1 MKLKL
6 FKKEIKLRTLLMIAF
21 VILTL
26 IFATGKY
33 ISLQIEYL
41 EYKEIGENFVNIF
54 WKNIQTKAIIMGVAF
69 VVIFLSFLITN
80 ICINRGIKNICKLE
94 NATYKKLPVKSLSFV
109 IALISSY
116 IFSTYAFETVLQMF
130 NATWFN
136 GTDPI
141 FGKNISYFIFQRPFY
156 MLLVESLSTLV
167 IGLLVYTVAYYIV
180 SISLLLK
187 DGIDKENFK
196 NSGFITH
203 IFVNIILFLIIRAIG
218 FQLDVESL
226 VFEKFMETEISG
238 KAVALTGAGFVSTTI
253 SRYVYSALPYIIG
266 ICIIIASLFVRK
278 RKIKKTA
285 ITLAIIPAILILH
298 IIVAGFTNIFIVSPN
313 ELEFESKYITYNM
326 EYTKQGYDIVI
337 DKEEYPINTEL
348 TQITIDENKEIIDN
362 VRITDYISNLK
373 VLNQYQ
379 TIKGYYAFND
389 TDIANYNIDG
399 KDTAVFIAAREL
411 DQDLLQEKNYINRR
425 YVYTH
430 GYGVVVNKIN
440 SVDENGY
447 PDFVVKDINTNNTNS
462 GIKITEPRI
471 YYGELTDDNVVVNA
485 NGIKEFDYPNG
496 ENINAEYTYTANSG
510 IQLTGW
516 NRVLMAIKNIDP
528 QLLYS
533 QYVTNDSKLLIN
545 RNIIERAKKVAPFLE
560 YDEDPYLVITDEGK
574 LVWIIDAY
582 TMTSQYPYSQITEE
596 IKKHDNGTKYK
607 MQYNYIRNSVKV
619 LVNAYDG
626 TTKFYIVDKDDPI
639 VMSYDKMYPGLF
651 EKNEEISEDVWK
663 HMRYPEY
670 LFNIQSDILLRYHVD
685 SAEEFYKNEDLWATA
700 THNSGNKEEKMAPYY
715 GITSINKNKQF
726 ALMQQY
732 TPHNGKNLIAW
743 TAINTNKEDYGTF
756 KLYIFPKD
764 SNIVGP
770 MQLDNQIDQNADI
783 SKDLSLWNSGGSSV
797 TRSMVIVPIN
807 NTLLYVEP
815 IYLSAM
821 NESQIPAVKKIVVSN
836 GTNLSIGNTFEE
848 ALKKLINKET
858 IKIEIEEPIVNNE
871 DSIIINIIET
881 NKLLNEAMSKKDWEE
896 YGKKMA
902 ELNDLINKLEEMN
915 KKEK

>member
-21 VILTL
+21 VILAL
-26 IFATGKY
+26 IFAFGKY
-33 ISLQIEYL
+33 VSLQIEYL
-41 EYKEIGENFVNIF
+41 EYKEIGDNFVNIF

-80 ICINRGIKNICKLE
+80 LCINKGIKNICKLE
-94 NATYKKLPVKSLSFV
+94 NVTYKKLPIKSLSFA
-109 IALISSY
+109 IALIASY
-116 IFSTYAFETVLQMF
+116 IFSNYAFETVLSMF

-136 GTDPI
+136 GVDPI
-141 FGKNISYFIFQRPFY
+141 FGKNISYFIFQRPFF
-156 MLLVESLSTLV
+156 MMLVESLSTLV

-180 SISLLLK
+180 SLSLLLK

-203 IFVNIILFLIIRAIG
+203 IFVNIILFLIIRAVG
-218 FQLDVESL
+218 FQLDVENL
-226 VFEKFMETEISG
+226 VFSNFMETEISG
-238 KAVALTGAGFVSTTI
+238 KTIALTGAGFVSTTI

-266 ICIIIASLFVRK
+266 ICIIIASVFVRK

-285 ITLAIIPAILILH
+285 ITLAIIPAVLILH
-298 IIVAGFTNIFIVSPN
+298 MIVAGFTNIFIVSPN
-313 ELEFESKYITYNM
+313 ELDFESKYISYNM
-326 EYTKQGYDIVI
+326 EYTKQGYNIVV
-337 DKEEYPINTEL
+337 DKQEYPVNTEL
-348 TQITIDENKEIIDN
+348 TQATIDSNKEIIDN

-389 TDIANYNIDG
+389 TDIVNYNIDG
-399 KDTAVFIAAREL
+399 KDTAVFVAAREL
-411 DQDLLQEKNYINRR
+411 EQDLLQEKNYINRR

-447 PDFVVKDINTNNTNS
+447 PDFVVKDINTNNTAN

-471 YYGELTDDNVVVNA
+471 YYGELTDENVVVNA

-496 ENINAEYTYTANSG
+496 ENENAEYTYKADSG
-510 IQLTGW
+510 INLTGW

-533 QYVTNDSKLLIN
+533 KYVTNDSKLLIN
-545 RNIIERAKKVAPFLE
+545 RNIIERVEKVAPFLE
-560 YDEDPYLVITDEGK
+560 YDEDPYIVITDEGK
-574 LVWIIDAY
+574 LVWVIDAY
-582 TMTSQYPYSQITEE
+582 TVTNQYPYSQMTEE
-596 IKKHDNGTKYK
+596 LKTYDNGTKYK
-607 MQYNYIRNSVKV
+607 VQYNYIRNSVKV
-619 LVNAYDG
+619 LIDAYDG
-626 TTKFYIVDKDDPI
+626 TTKFYIVDRDDPI
-639 VMSYDKMYPGLF
+639 VMSYNKMYPGLF
-651 EKNEEISEDVWK
+651 EENAQIPDDIWK

-700 THNSGNKEEKMAPYY
+700 THNSGNKEEQMAPYY
-715 GITSINKNKQF
+715 GITSINNNKQF

-743 TAINTNKEDYGTF
+743 TAVNTNKADYGTF
-756 KLYIFPKD
+756 KLYTFPKD
-764 SNIVGP
+764 SNIIGP

-821 NESQIPAVKKIVVSN
+821 NEAQIPAVKKIVVSN
-836 GTNLSIGNTFEE
+836 GSNLAIGNNFDE
-848 ALKKLINKET
+848 ALKKLVNKET
-858 IKIEIEEPIVNNE
+858 IKIEIEEPQA
-871 DSIIINIIET
+871 DSQQELIKEIIET
-881 NKLLNEAMSKKDWEE
+881 NNLVKQAMSKNDWEE
-896 YGKKMA
+896 YGKQMA
-902 ELNDLINKLEEMN
+902 ELSELINTLETIEN
-915 KKEK
+915 K